1 MPSVGASMTYFP
13 LGFRTIYMASQL
25 LWKEGRDAVIGMLAL
40 VKDAKR
46 IVYDRWNLMQSGG
59 DYPKHDMLTNLLD
72 IVREKGEKV
81 GWGVPDVHTEVW
93 VSIRT

>member
-1 MPSVGASMTYFP
+1 M
-13 LGFRTIYMASQL
+13 
-25 LWKEGRDAVIGMLAL
+25 IGMLAL